1 MVAVFENA
9 EYQAI
14 IDKINKIRSY
24 GLSKMITIPQ
34 IAILGDQSSGKSSVL
49 EAITQLSFPRN
60 IDTCTRFA
68 TQVSMRQSEREE
80 LSAHIDGEPAFNKHH
95 QHQDATLDI
104 CSIIHEA
111 NRILCSSTE
120 ISEKVLEI
128 TISGPTMSPLTI
140 IDLPGYINTT
150 MDGQDKRII
159 QTIRDINTR
168 YIKDSRTIILAVVPA
183 NIDLNNMF
191 VLGEAERYD
200 PANERTIPIVTKP
213 DTIEQDLL
221 PNLIQTLQNKR
232 KFMKLGYLVMK
243 NSSFKELD
251 NSWEEARMLEA
262 TFFKS
267 SQLWNQVPEERKGRI
282 GVKNF
287 LGNLLYEHIKKELPN
302 VKKDIFRLIGDLER
316 EFTDLGPEVSTPE
329 NAKAKYFEWILRI
342 KRTLEEV
349 LDGKYSLDYIKKSTF
364 AGQDERIASNHYNH
378 VDGNIEDPVTLECDR
393 QYIRAS
399 LHKLY
404 DQYNAAMNKDD
415 YMLSTDKI
423 NDLVQRYRAN
433 ELIGFNSFKTF
444 TQIYAGTL
452 DRWHELTKSHIANIH
467 RYLHD
472 AIASFLSF
480 TADPLLKD
488 TLLLEF
494 DKFYSVQTSKI
505 NETIESVFADESIP
519 FTMNMSYYY
528 QNVVKIR
535 NTMAK
540 DNMERLLA
548 LFRETGI
555 QDTTEAAVDAKHYE
569 QLAVEDLED
578 QLKAY
583 CDVARLRI
591 IDTILMQTIE
601 RSLVKQIGRYFDMLI
616 LVDDNTISSRLV
628 DSPTKRRH
636 REELNEKVAVLRKSL
651 QEL

>member
-24 GLSKMITIPQ
+24 GLDRMITIPQ

-60 IDTCTRFA
+60 IETCTRFA

-80 LSAHIDGEPAFNKHH
+80 MSAYIDGEPIFNKNHR
-95 QHQDATLDI
+95 HQDATLDI
-104 CSIIHEA
+104 HSIIHEA
-111 NRILCSSTE
+111 NRLLCSSAE

-150 MDGQDKRII
+150 MDGQDKGII

-200 PANERTIPIVTKP
+200 QANERTIPIVTKP
-213 DTIEQDLL
+213 DTIEPDLL
-221 PNLIQTLQNKR
+221 PNLIQTLLNKR
-232 KFMKLGYLVMK
+232 KYMKLGYLVMK

-251 NSWEEARMLEA
+251 KSWEDARMLEA
-262 TFFKS
+262 SFFKS
-267 SQLWNQVPEERKGRI
+267 SPLWAQVPDARKGRI
-282 GVKNF
+282 
-287 LGNLLYEHIKKELPN
+287 
-302 VKKDIFRLIGDLER
+302 DCER
-316 EFTDLGPEVSTPE
+316 EIANLGPQVSTPE

-342 KRTLEEV
+342 KSALVEV
-349 LDGKYSLDYIKKSTF
+349 LDGKYSLEYINKSTF
-364 AGQDERIASNHYNH
+364 ADQDGMTANDHRNRTDDSI
-378 VDGNIEDPVTLECDR
+378 LDR
-393 QYIRAS
+393 RFIRAS
-399 LHKLY
+399 LHQLY
-404 DQYNAAMNKDD
+404 NQYNVAMNTED
-415 YMLSTDKI
+415 YMVHTDEI
-423 NDLVQRYRAN
+423 SNLVQRYRAN

-452 DRWHELTKSHIANIH
+452 DRWHDLTKSHIANIH
-467 RYLHD
+467 LYLHD

-480 TADPLLKD
+480 SADPLLKD

-494 DKFYSVQTSKI
+494 DKFYATQTSKI
-505 NETIESVFADESIP
+505 DETIENIFADESIP
-519 FTMNMSYYY
+519 FTMNMAYYD
-528 QNVVKIR
+528 NIVENR
-535 NTMAK
+535 NTIAQK
-540 DNMERLLA
+540 QVEYLQNQLQT
-548 LFRETGI
+548 TGI
-555 QDTTEAAVDAKHYE
+555 DDTHKTAVVDNKHYE
-569 QLAVEDLED
+569 QLAVKELED
-578 QLKAY
+578 HLNSY
-583 CDVARLRI
+583 CKVANKRI
-591 IDTILMQTIE
+591 VDTILLQTIE
-601 RSLVKQIGRYFDMLI
+601 RYQVKQIGRYFDMLI
-616 LVDDNTISSRLV
+616 LVDDNTISSRFIE
-628 DSPTKRRH
+628 SPRKKRQ
-636 REELNEKVAVLRKSL
+636 REELNEKVAVLRRSL